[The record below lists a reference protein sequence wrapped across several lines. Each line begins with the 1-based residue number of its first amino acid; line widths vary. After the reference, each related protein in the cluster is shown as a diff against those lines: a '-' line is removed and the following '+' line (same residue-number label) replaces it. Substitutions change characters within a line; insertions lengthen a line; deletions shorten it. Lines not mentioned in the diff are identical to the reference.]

1 MGCGGYARLPFS
13 PRIRREGESVRPGVS
28 PEKEGAYS
36 CPFNMQ
42 PTTGKSDMASDSA
55 KGDSLPRPVAAVLAV
70 VLRGEEFLLVRRA
83 NPPDQGLWG
92 FPGGKIE
99 PGEGVLQAALRE
111 LQEETGVHARAV
123 KAFAAL
129 DSIDPRPAHEGGHHY
144 VLVGVLCHWQSGE
157 AVAADD
163 ALEARWFDLPA
174 LLANRARAS
183 IDVDTLAR
191 EALASARTMP

>member
-1 MGCGGYARLPFS
+1 
-13 PRIRREGESVRPGVS
+13 
-28 PEKEGAYS
+28 
-36 CPFNMQ
+36 
-42 PTTGKSDMASDSA
+42 MASDPAES
-55 KGDSLPRPVAAVLAV
+55 DNLPRPVAAVLAV

-111 LQEETGVHARAV
+111 LQEETGVTAHAV

-129 DSIDPRPAHEGGHHY
+129 DSIDARPIDEGGHHY
-144 VLVGVLCHWQSGE
+144 VLVGVLCRWQSGE

-163 ALEARWFDLPA
+163 ALEAAWFDLPT
-174 LLANRARAS
+174 LLVNRARAS

-191 EALASARTMP
+191 EALALARTLP

>member
-1 MGCGGYARLPFS
+1 M
-13 PRIRREGESVRPGVS
+13 GVS
-28 PEKEGAYS
+28 PEAEGAYS
-36 CPFNMQ
+36 WPLDTQ
-42 PTTGKSDMASDSA
+42 TVPGKSEMASDPATSDNPA
-55 KGDSLPRPVAAVLAV
+55 RPVAAVLAV

-111 LQEETGVHARAV
+111 LEEETGVKAHAV

-129 DSIDPRPAHEGGHHY
+129 DSIDSRPAHEGGHHY
-144 VLVGVLCHWQSGE
+144 VLVGVLCHWQAGE

-174 LLANRARAS
+174 LLANQAYAS
-183 IDVDTLAR
+183 TDVDTLAQ
-191 EALASARTMP
+191 EALVLAKASTSGRITP

>member
-1 MGCGGYARLPFS
+1 MSLEA
-13 PRIRREGESVRPGVS
+13 
-28 PEKEGAYS
+28 EGAYS
-36 CPFNMQ
+36 WAFNPQ
-42 PTTGKSDMASDSA
+42 AVPEKQTMASDPA
-55 KGDSLPRPVAAVLAV
+55 KSDNLPRPIAAVLAIA
-70 VLRGEEFLLVRRA
+70 LRGEEFLLVRRA

-111 LQEETGVHARAV
+111 LEEETGVGARAV

-129 DSIDPRPAHEGGHHY
+129 DSIDARPIDEGGHHY

-174 LLANRARAS
+174 LLANQAHAS

-191 EALASARTMP
+191 EALALARTLP

>member
-1 MGCGGYARLPFS
+1 
-13 PRIRREGESVRPGVS
+13 VS
-28 PEKEGAYS
+28 PKAEGAYS
-36 CPFNMQ
+36 WAFNTLTAPEKQ
-42 PTTGKSDMASDSA
+42 TMASDPAES
-55 KGDSLPRPVAAVLAV
+55 DHLPRPVAAVLAV

-111 LQEETGVHARAV
+111 LEEETGVHARAV

-129 DSIDPRPAHEGGHHY
+129 DSIDARPTHAGGHHY
-144 VLVGVLCHWQSGE
+144 VLVGVLCHWRSGE

-174 LLANRARAS
+174 LLANKARAS
-183 IDVDTLAR
+183 IDVDTLAQ
-191 EALASARTMP
+191 EALVLAKTSASGRVTP